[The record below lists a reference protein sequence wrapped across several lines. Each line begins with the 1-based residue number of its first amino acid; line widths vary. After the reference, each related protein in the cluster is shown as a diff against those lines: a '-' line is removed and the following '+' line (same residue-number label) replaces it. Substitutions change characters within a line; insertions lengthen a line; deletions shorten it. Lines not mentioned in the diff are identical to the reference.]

1 MKYSQCDKKKT
12 NTARICERVLR
23 DIEPKNRAEGKTIQ
37 YQSLDCQLN
46 EKDLFEF

>member
-1 MKYSQCDKKKT
+1 MKYSQCDKRKT
-12 NTARICERVLR
+12 NTARIVLR